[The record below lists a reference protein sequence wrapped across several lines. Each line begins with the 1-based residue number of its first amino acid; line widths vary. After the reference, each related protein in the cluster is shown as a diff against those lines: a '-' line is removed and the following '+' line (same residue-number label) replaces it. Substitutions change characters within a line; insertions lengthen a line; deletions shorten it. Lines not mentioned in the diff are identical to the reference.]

1 MTTISIQCTHC
12 KKQYNAP
19 ASMAGKKVKC
29 KHCGKVFAIPAGA
42 GPAEPEEND
51 APQTG
56 IPAPFKAVHK
66 SAAAA
71 AVSAGATSASD
82 ESPKGPPAGKLG
94 QASAGYAARMAR
106 NENAVEVELADTAA
120 PMVMLRPSIPHDF
133 PGAPILDQWGP
144 LLMILLGLGWLS
156 LMAVR
161 SNNTHES
168 WVGTTRLGAYLFF
181 SLCVAFPLGYL
192 AIRVSSRKC
201 RLMLPPM
208 SSLRALGAISL
219 SFALAIVFWLSGES
233 IGMLIAGTILGLGIL
248 GVALWFFFRLQ
259 PQEMS
264 SVIGS
269 TAAAFVASIVI
280 TYLALMGINAILASS
295 AKSSGSN
302 QLASSPMG
310 PTFDWDVPLGDGHKS
325 KPPRAVASV
334 PPVAPGT
341 GPSTV
346 PDNGT
351 NTDTVSPPATVPSA
365 TTTAV
370 VPTPPVIPATIPTP
384 PTPPV
389 ATTAAVVIKP
399 PVHPV
404 EVVPAVLSPLV
415 SKITTVA
422 DLGDFNQV
430 IFPSGSGNVVAA
442 VKKGE
447 TEETVAFFSGSP
459 LAMKGETKFEIEKE
473 LSHNYC
479 ISPNG
484 ETLAH
489 LTSFPKLS
497 VMLWNTTTNK
507 ELKVLPLNAER
518 GKPELLGFGVNDNVI
533 VFWNTG
539 QFMDVEV
546 INSRANP
553 PQSVVQLRLKI
564 FDHSPANPAISLDGR
579 QMAVATYIDKK
590 GGLDL
595 WDLAVTRKAEL
606 RTCFVPLGTW
616 VTPLSITY
624 APVGG
629 HLSAYFE
636 LEGKGVIYSFRTGDG
651 GLQHEFPYRTLPY
664 PAGSSEKFTGRTL
677 EYLDANDWLLLGRPI
692 IDTETGKVLGDLQIE
707 DVRAQH
713 VVDKETVLLYTQ
725 SAEGKNQLLEVKLK
739 ADVIAAKRAEA
750 RGKPKAP

>member
-29 KHCGKVFAIPAGA
+29 KDCGKVFAIPPAAGA
-42 GPAEPEEND
+42 GEPEEND
-51 APQTG
+51 GPQTG

-71 AVSAGATSASD
+71 AVSAGATSAAD

-94 QASAGYAARMAR
+94 SASAGYAARMAR
-106 NENAVEVELADTAA
+106 NGNAVEVELADTAA

-133 PGAPILDQWGP
+133 PGAPIIDQWGP

-161 SNNTHES
+161 SNNTNES

-181 SLCVAFPLGYL
+181 GLCVAFPLVYL

-219 SFALAIVFWLSGES
+219 SFAMAIVFWLSGES
-233 IGMLIAGTILGLGIL
+233 MGMLVAGTIMGLGIL
-248 GVALWFFFRLQ
+248 GVATWFFFRLQ
-259 PQEMS
+259 TQEIS

-269 TAAAFVASIVI
+269 AGAAFVGSIVI

-295 AKSSGSN
+295 AKSSGTN
-302 QLASSPMG
+302 QLAISPMG
-310 PTFDWDVPLGDGHKS
+310 PTFDWDVPVGAGHKP
-325 KPPRAVASV
+325 KPRVVAIV
-334 PPVAPGT
+334 PPVT

-351 NTDTVSPPATVPSA
+351 STDTVLPPATVPSA

-389 ATTAAVVIKP
+389 ATTTGVVPKP
-399 PVHPV
+399 PLHPV
-404 EVVPAVLSPLV
+404 EAVPAALSPLV

-459 LAMKGETKFEIEKE
+459 LSMKGETKFEIEKE
-473 LSHNYC
+473 LPHNYC

-489 LTSFPKLS
+489 LTSFPKLG

-533 VFWNTG
+533 VLWNTG
-539 QFMDVEV
+539 QFMDVEA

-553 PQSVVQLRLKI
+553 PQSVVQLRLKM

-579 QMAVATYIDKK
+579 QMAVATYIEKK

-595 WDLAVTRKAEL
+595 WDLTTTRKAEQ

-616 VTPLSITY
+616 ATPLSITY

-651 GLQHEFPYRTLPY
+651 GLHHEFPYRTLPY
-664 PAGSSEKFTGRTL
+664 PAGSSEKFSGRTL
-677 EYLDANDWLLLGRPI
+677 EYLDANTWLLLGRPM
-692 IDTETGKVLGDLQIE
+692 IDTETGKVLGDLQID

-713 VVDKETVLLYTQ
+713 VVDKETVLLHTQ

-750 RGKPKAP
+750 RGKTPKVP

>member
-12 KKQYNAP
+12 KKRYNAP

-42 GPAEPEEND
+42 GAGEPEEND

-71 AVSAGATSASD
+71 AVSAGATPAAD
-82 ESPKGPPAGKLG
+82 EPAKGPPAGKLG
-94 QASAGYAARMAR
+94 HAGAGYAARMAR

-133 PGAPILDQWGP
+133 PGAPIIDQWGP
-144 LLMILLGLGWLS
+144 LLMIVLGLGWLS
-156 LMAVR
+156 MMAVR
-161 SNNTHES
+161 SNQSSES
-168 WVGTTRLGAYLFF
+168 WVGTTRLGTYLFF
-181 SLCVAFPLGYL
+181 CLCVAFPLGYL

-208 SSLRALGAISL
+208 SSLRELGEISL
-219 SFALAIVFWLSGES
+219 SFALAIVFWLSGGS
-233 IGMLIAGTILGLGIL
+233 VGMLVMGTIVGVGLL

-259 PQEMS
+259 TQEMS

-269 TAAAFVASIVI
+269 TGAAFVGSIVI
-280 TYLALMGINAILASS
+280 TYLALMGINAIFASS
-295 AKSSGSN
+295 ARSSGTN

-310 PTFDWDVPLGDGHKS
+310 PTFDWDVPMGDGHKNKS
-325 KPPRAVASV
+325 RVVASI
-334 PPVAPGT
+334 PPARPDT
-341 GPSTV
+341 LPSTV
-346 PDNGT
+346 PDT
-351 NTDTVSPPATVPSA
+351 EPSTVPVKPSATEPSPP

-370 VPTPPVIPATIPTP
+370 VPTPPVIPTP
-384 PTPPV
+384 PTPPI
-389 ATTAAVVIKP
+389 ATTNAVVVRP

-404 EVVPAVLSPLV
+404 EVVPAALSPLV
-415 SKITTVA
+415 SKINMVA
-422 DLGDFNQV
+422 DLGDFSQV
-430 IFPSGSGNVVAA
+430 IFPSGNGNVVVA

-447 TEETVAFFSGSP
+447 TEETVAFFSGNP
-459 LAMKGETKFEIEKE
+459 LTMKAETKFDIEKE
-473 LSHNYC
+473 LPHNYC

-489 LTSFPKLS
+489 LTSFPKLG

-533 VFWNTG
+533 VLWNTG
-539 QFMDVEV
+539 GFIDFEV

-553 PQSVVQLRLKI
+553 PQSVVQLHLKM
-564 FDHSPANPAISLDGR
+564 FDHTPANPTVSLDGR
-579 QMAVATYIDKK
+579 QMAVATLIDKK

-595 WDLAVTRKAEL
+595 WDLTTSRKAEM
-606 RTCFVPLGTW
+606 RTCFVPIGTW
-616 VTPLSITY
+616 VTPLGLTY

-636 LEGKGVIYSFRTGDG
+636 VEGKGVIYSFRTGDG

-664 PAGSSEKFTGRTL
+664 PAGSSEKFSGRTL
-677 EYLDANDWLLLGRPI
+677 EYLDANTWLLLGRPL
-692 IDTETGKVLGDLQIE
+692 IDTETGKVLGDLQID

-713 VVDKETVLLYTQ
+713 VVDKETVLLHTQ
-725 SAEGKNQLLEVKLK
+725 SAEGK
-739 ADVIAAKRAEA
+739 
-750 RGKPKAP
+750 